1 MNILTDFQICI
12 SVPSINF
19 QIIQKIDYMAFK
31 KTLELKWN
39 LKLYTMASCL
49 IGDFYLVEIEKIG
62 IFSFGC
68 PSIVLRFPRY
78 YELDF
83 YASKNISL
91 KETQLNG
98 LCSFVRR
105 IFDSLK

>member
-1 MNILTDFQICI
+1 
-12 SVPSINF
+12 
-19 QIIQKIDYMAFK
+19 
-31 KTLELKWN
+31 
-39 LKLYTMASCL
+39 MASCL

-68 PSIVLRFPRY
+68 PSIVIRFPRY

-83 YASKNISL
+83 YASKNINL

-98 LCSFVRR
+98 LCSFVTQLNGLCSFVTQLNWLCSFVRR